1 MSLTRLNIKRQI
13 NNNKQ
18 DVIDTFQYRTIYMIK
33 RFLIL
38 FVMIFMFSD
47 LVFSQS
53 KIRVWEGVESM
64 KKAKKE
70 ILIYPASQD
79 NNNGAAVIICPGGSY
94 HHLGVPHEGIKSA
107 EWFNEQGVSAF
118 VLCYRTAYNGEHHPA
133 MIQDFQRCMQFVKEN
148 ADKYG
153 IDTTRVGAIGY
164 SAGGHL
170 VTMAGAIGKENFL
183 KELGVETK
191 VGLRPSWVASIYPV
205 VSMQDS
211 IAHRK
216 SRKNLIG
223 SKEMT
228 QENFDKFSMEM
239 QIPDDMP
246 PIYVQASID
255 DDVVDYRNS
264 VALVKALK
272 DKNINHKFV
281 LFETGG
287 HGYGMKECDFTTE
300 SRWQDILLQ
309 WLKDID
315 VIR

>member
-1 MSLTRLNIKRQI
+1 MIRQKNI
-13 NNNKQ
+13 
-18 DVIDTFQYRTIYMIK
+18 
-33 RFLIL
+33 IL
-38 FVMIFMFSD
+38 FITFLLLHS
-47 LVFSQS
+47 LSYPQS
-53 KIRVWEGVESM
+53 KIRIWEGVEAM
-64 KKAKKE
+64 KKERKK
-70 ILIYPASQD
+70 ILIYPASSD

-94 HHLGVPHEGIKSA
+94 HHLGVPHEGKKTA

-118 VLCYRTAYNGEHHPA
+118 VLCYRTSYNRAHHPA

-148 ADKYG
+148 ADEYG
-153 IDTTRVGAIGY
+153 IDTTRVGAIGF

-170 VTMAGAIGKENFL
+170 VTMSGAFGKENFIE
-183 KELGVETK
+183 ELGVQTN
-191 VGLRPSWVASIYPV
+191 VSLCPNWIAAIYPV

-223 SKEMT
+223 KDNIT
-228 QENFDKFSMEM
+228 KDNIDKFSMEF
-239 QIPDDMP
+239 QIPYDMP

-264 VALVKALK
+264 IALDKALA

-287 HGYGMKECDFTTE
+287 HGYGMKDCEFTKE
-300 SRWQDILLQ
+300 SKWQETLLQ

-315 VIR
+315 IIRINNGK

>member
-1 MSLTRLNIKRQI
+1 
-13 NNNKQ
+13 
-18 DVIDTFQYRTIYMIK
+18 MIK

-38 FVMIFMFSD
+38 FVMIFMFSN

-118 VLCYRTAYNGEHHPA
+118 VLCYRTAYNGAHHPA

-148 ADKYG
+148 ADRYG

-170 VTMAGAIGKENFL
+170 SAT
-183 KELGVETK
+183 LGMMHKDEMIAK
-191 VGLRPSWVASIYPV
+191 LIDKDSSALNINNLILCYPV
-205 VSMQDS
+205 ITME
-211 IAHRK
+211 
-216 SRKNLIG
+216 KNLTHEGTMLRRTLEKPELIE
-223 SKEMT
+223 K
-228 QENFDKFSMEM
+228 
-239 QIPDDMP
+239 
-246 PIYVQASID
+246 YSI
-255 DDVVDYRNS
+255 
-264 VALVKALK
+264 
-272 DKNINHKFV
+272 
-281 LFETGG
+281 
-287 HGYGMKECDFTTE
+287 ECTN
-300 SRWQDILLQ
+300 
-309 WLKDID
+309 
-315 VIR
+315 V

>member
-1 MSLTRLNIKRQI
+1 MIRQKNI
-13 NNNKQ
+13 
-18 DVIDTFQYRTIYMIK
+18 
-33 RFLIL
+33 IL
-38 FVMIFMFSD
+38 FITFLLLHS
-47 LVFSQS
+47 LSYPQS
-53 KIRVWEGVESM
+53 KIRIWEGVEAM
-64 KKAKKE
+64 KKERKK
-70 ILIYPASQD
+70 ILIYPASSD

-94 HHLGVPHEGIKSA
+94 HHLGVPHEGKKTA

-118 VLCYRTAYNGEHHPA
+118 VLCYRTSYNRAHHPA

-148 ADKYG
+148 ADEYG
-153 IDTTRVGAIGY
+153 IDTTRVGAIGF

-170 VTMAGAIGKENFL
+170 VTMSGAFGKENFIE
-183 KELGVETK
+183 ELGVQTN
-191 VGLRPSWVASIYPV
+191 VSLCPNWIAAIYPV

-223 SKEMT
+223 KDNIT
-228 QENFDKFSMEM
+228 KDNIDKFSMEF
-239 QIPDDMP
+239 QIPYDMP

-264 VALVKALK
+264 VALDKALV

-287 HGYGMKECDFTTE
+287 HGYGMKDCEFTKE
-300 SRWQDILLQ
+300 SKWQETLLQ

-315 VIR
+315 IIRINNGK

>member
-1 MSLTRLNIKRQI
+1 
-13 NNNKQ
+13 
-18 DVIDTFQYRTIYMIK
+18 MIK

-148 ADKYG
+148 ADRYG

-170 VTMAGAIGKENFL
+170 VTMSGVFGKENYL
-183 KELGVETK
+183 KELGITTK
-191 VGLRPSWVASIYPV
+191 VGLRPNWIASIYPV

-223 SKEMT
+223 KELT
-228 QENFDKFSMEM
+228 KENFDKFSMEM

-246 PIYVQASID
+246 PIYLQASID
-255 DDVVDYRNS
+255 DEVVDYRNS
-264 VALVKALK
+264 VALHQALE
-272 DKNINHKFV
+272 DKNINHKYV

-287 HGYGMKECDFTTE
+287 HGYGMKECEFTTE